1 MIDRKQEEKTMAK
14 KKIIGT
20 KEAAEL
26 TGRSERMIRIDIEK
40 GLLEAEKVGT
50 AWKIEKAS
58 IKPYMKALR
67 AAEKAREKARKVAN
81 KS

>member
-1 MIDRKQEEKTMAK
+1 MAK
-14 KKIIGT
+14 KKINGT

-26 TGRSERMIRIDIEK
+26 TGRSERMIRVD
-40 GLLEAEKVGT
+40 
-50 AWKIEKAS
+50 IEKAS

-67 AAEKAREKARKVAN
+67 AAEKAREKARKAAK

>member
-1 MIDRKQEEKTMAK
+1 MARKQ
-14 KKIIGT
+14 IIT
-20 KEAAEL
+20 TAEAAEL
-26 TGRSERMIRIDIEK
+26 TGRSERTIRVDIEK
-40 GLLEAEKVGT
+40 GVLEAEKVGN

-67 AAEKAREKARKVAN
+67 AAEKARKAAK

>member
-1 MIDRKQEEKTMAK
+1 
-14 KKIIGT
+14 
-20 KEAAEL
+20 
-26 TGRSERMIRIDIEK
+26 MIRVDIEK
-40 GLLEAEKVGT
+40 GLLQAEKAGT

-67 AAEKAREKARKVAN
+67 AAEKAREKARKAAK

>member
-1 MIDRKQEEKTMAK
+1 MAK

-26 TGRSERMIRIDIEK
+26 TGRSERMIRVDIEK
-40 GLLEAEKVGT
+40 GLLEAEKVGN

-58 IKPYMKALR
+58 IKGYMKALR
-67 AAEKAREKARKVAN
+67 GAKREREKARKVAK